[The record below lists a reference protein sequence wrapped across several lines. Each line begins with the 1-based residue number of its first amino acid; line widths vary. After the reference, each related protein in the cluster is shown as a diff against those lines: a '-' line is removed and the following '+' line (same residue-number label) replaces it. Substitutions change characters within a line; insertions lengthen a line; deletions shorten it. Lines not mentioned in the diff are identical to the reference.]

1 VTAGDTGRTA
11 IRADPLAAVALDPEV
26 QQILTL
32 RSRDRARIQALLHSD
47 EGLPAALVPHVIP
60 LLAWDPV
67 ASEAVFA
74 LRKVAEE
81 HVGQLI
87 DALID
92 PNTEFS
98 VRRRLARVFS
108 VCVSQRAADGLLF
121 GLDDMRFEVR
131 YQCAR
136 SLAAIVEKNPRVRV
150 DRDVIFELVRR
161 ETTVSRSVWKSQR
174 LLQRPEE
181 GESSEAF
188 FVDEFVQDRASRS
201 LAHVFTLLSL
211 VVSAEPLKI
220 AFRGLHTDDANLRGT
235 ALEYLEGV
243 LPPIIREPLWP
254 FLEDPRPPGRTVRSR
269 EEIVAEL
276 LRSNQS
282 IAINLAELRRGSG
295 KT

>member
-1 VTAGDTGRTA
+1 
-11 IRADPLAAVALDPEV
+11 LAAAV
-26 QQILTL
+26 
-32 RSRDRARIQALLHSD
+32 
-47 EGLPAALVPHVIP
+47 VPHVLP

-67 ASEAVFA
+67 AADAVFA

-81 HVGQLI
+81 RAGLLI

-92 PNTEFS
+92 PNTEFAI
-98 VRRRLARVFS
+98 RRRLARVFS
-108 VCVSQRAADGLLF
+108 VCVSQRAADGLVL

-136 SLAAIVEKNPRVRV
+136 SLAAIREKNPRVRM
-150 DRDVIFELVRR
+150 DRDTIFEIVRR
-161 ETTVSRSVWKSQR
+161 EATVGRTVWRSQR

-181 GESSEAF
+181 GDSSEAF

-211 VVSAEPLKI
+211 VLSAEPLTL
-220 AFRGLHTDDANLRGT
+220 AFRGLHSDDANLRGT

-243 LPPIIREPLWP
+243 LPPSIREPLWP
-254 FLEDPRPPGRTVRSR
+254 FLEDRRPAARTARSR
-269 EEIVAEL
+269 DEILAEL

-282 IAINLAELRRGSG
+282 IAINLEELRRGSG